1 MASDARVLWLWFAK
15 ILEYQ
20 LSNIINDCLLL
31 GRQRFTS
38 RYIHQGYIHAK
49 HQGMK
54 TYLKNWYDI
63 LKK

>member
-1 MASDARVLWLWFAK
+1 MASDARVLWLWFSK
-15 ILEYQ
+15 VLECQVSY
-20 LSNIINDCLLL
+20 IIDDCLLL

-54 TYLKNWYDI
+54 TYLKNRYDI